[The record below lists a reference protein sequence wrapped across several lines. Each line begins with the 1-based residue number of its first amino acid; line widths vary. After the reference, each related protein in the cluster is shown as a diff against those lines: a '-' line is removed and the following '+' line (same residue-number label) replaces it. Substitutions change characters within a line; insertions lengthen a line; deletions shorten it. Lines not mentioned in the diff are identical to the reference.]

1 MNPASVGA
9 ERYRRVKR
17 TVAIEYAAV
26 FGWYGFLGG
35 YMSLRSGDPFGWIAI
50 GIGIAMVVFP
60 FTRFFQSH
68 VNSLASRR
76 GFAALVFLPNLFL
89 VVMFGSIASLYLRDP
104 YLTYNDS
111 NTLAA
116 IVFGG
121 ATVLASASLV
131 VNAIAYGLDTKSGI
145 RSQD

>member
-1 MNPASVGA
+1 MSLAGVGA

-17 TVAIEYAAV
+17 TVAIEYATV

-35 YMSLRSGDPFGWIAI
+35 YMSLRSGDPFGWIAV
-50 GIGIAMVVFP
+50 GVGIAMVVLP
-60 FTRFFQSH
+60 FTRFFKTQ

-76 GFAALVFLPNLFL
+76 GFGALVFLPNLFL
-89 VVMFGSIASLYLRDP
+89 VVMFGSIASMYLRDP
-104 YLTYNDS
+104 YLTYNDL

-121 ATVLASASLV
+121 ATVLAAAALV
-131 VNAIAYGLDTKSGI
+131 ANGIAFIMDLRSG
-145 RSQD
+145 SGQVV